1 MKSLTDTFQLRNKV
15 EIPCIGYGTWKTP
28 DGETASVSVKTA
40 IELGYRHIDT
50 AAAYGNETSVGEGIR
65 ESGISR
71 EQLFVT
77 SKVWNTERGYEKT
90 LHAFEKTC
98 QDLGTDYLDLY
109 LIHWPASVNQFE
121 NWEEINISTWK
132 AMMELYKEG
141 RIRAIGVSNFM
152 PHHLKALMET
162 EIIPMVD
169 QIEFH
174 PGWIQNETVKYCK
187 ENMIQVEAWSPLG
200 NGRVLNHPN
209 LQQIAQKYGI
219 WDSVFGDDPVNVQLT
234 SFSSGPEVN
243 EAITAGDI
251 DIVINEG
258 DQPFLSGIANGVDLT
273 ILSTELRQEKTL
285 ILVADSNS
293 EIQSAADLKGKNIAV
308 PLGTYVHKSLIG
320 VLQDNGISV
329 DDVQLTNIS
338 AAGDAV
344 AAIENGN
351 VDVYIGTIFS
361 LYSEIQDGK
370 IKQIADLTGNGAY
383 AYLIVAVYY
392 IQPLEYYEQTY
403 SVQQAQHK
411 QKFPLY
417 VHLDKYA
424 E

>member
-28 DGETASVSVKTA
+28 DGETASASVRTA

-141 RIRAIGVSNFM
+141 RVKAIGVSNFM

-162 EIIPMVD
+162 DIIPMVD

-174 PGWIQNETVKYCK
+174 PGWMQKETVKYCK
-187 ENMIQVEAWSPLG
+187 ENTIQVEAWSPLG

-209 LQQIAQKYGI
+209 LQQIAQKYGKTVAQI
-219 WDSVFGDDPVNVQLT
+219 CIRWCLQHQVLPFSKSVTP
-234 SFSSGPEVN
+234 SRIKE
-243 EAITAGDI
+243 
-251 DIVINEG
+251 
-258 DQPFLSGIANGVDLT
+258 
-273 ILSTELRQEKTL
+273 
-285 ILVADSNS
+285 NS
-293 EIQSAADLKGKNIAV
+293 EVFD
-308 PLGTYVHKSLIG
+308 
-320 VLQDNGISV
+320 
-329 DDVQLTNIS
+329 
-338 AAGDAV
+338 
-344 AAIENGN
+344 
-351 VDVYIGTIFS
+351 FS
-361 LYSEIQDGK
+361 LLPEDMEQIDKMENFGNSGSHPDK
-370 IKQIADLTGNGAY
+370 ID
-383 AYLIVAVYY
+383 
-392 IQPLEYYEQTY
+392 
-403 SVQQAQHK
+403 
-411 QKFPLY
+411 F
-417 VHLDKYA
+417 
-424 E
+424 

>member
-209 LQQIAQKYGI
+209 LQQIAQKYGK
-219 WDSVFGDDPVNVQLT
+219 T
-234 SFSSGPEVN
+234 
-243 EAITAGDI
+243 
-251 DIVINEG
+251 
-258 DQPFLSGIANGVDLT
+258 IAQICIRWCLQHQVL
-273 ILSTELRQEKTL
+273 
-285 ILVADSNS
+285 
-293 EIQSAADLKGKNIAV
+293 
-308 PLGTYVHKSLIG
+308 PLSLIH
-320 VLQDNGISV
+320 I
-329 DDVQLTNIS
+329 
-338 AAGDAV
+338 
-344 AAIENGN
+344 
-351 VDVYIGTIFS
+351 
-361 LYSEIQDGK
+361 
-370 IKQIADLTGNGAY
+370 
-383 AYLIVAVYY
+383 
-392 IQPLEYYEQTY
+392 
-403 SVQQAQHK
+403 
-411 QKFPLY
+411 
-417 VHLDKYA
+417 
-424 E
+424 